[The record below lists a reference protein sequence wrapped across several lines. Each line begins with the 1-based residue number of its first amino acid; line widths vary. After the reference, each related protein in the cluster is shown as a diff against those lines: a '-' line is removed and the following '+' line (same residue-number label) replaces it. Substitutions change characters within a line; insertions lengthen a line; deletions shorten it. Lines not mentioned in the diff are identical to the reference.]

1 MVLCQTTKI
10 PDLRGFRFCAAVTRS
25 LQRFR
30 TYKVDADL
38 ASSAEQ

>member
-1 MVLCQTTKI
+1 MEAL
-10 PDLRGFRFCAAVTRS
+10 PCAVVRKS